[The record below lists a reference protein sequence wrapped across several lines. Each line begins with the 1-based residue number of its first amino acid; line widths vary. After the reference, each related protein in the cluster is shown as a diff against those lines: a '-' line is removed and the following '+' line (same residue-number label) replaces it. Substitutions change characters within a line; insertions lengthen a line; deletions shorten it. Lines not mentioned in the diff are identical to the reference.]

1 METGTHKIY
10 IDGKWDIYD
19 LHIFPYRYAQ
29 IYSFLY
35 ALSAA
40 ENPKSLFMQA
50 SQHYPWRGG
59 YSTINYYFEIYGLI
73 PEAERPQ
80 IKRLE
85 YASPGFIELGAV
97 VLLVTQIDRILTSA
111 FSSWNKLDA
120 IYDEIQKRNRK
131 RRKEEIKLKELER
144 KAKEEDAKFAIK
156 KCKEL
161 AEVLGLENPERLNK
175 LNADPVIRLKIL
187 LSFYRR
193 LRRLLFFIEE
203 HKVKLEGITDSQI
216 EESKRDSRQLE
227 LGDE

>member
-10 IDGKWDIYD
+10 IEGKWDIYD
-19 LHIFPYRYAQ
+19 LHIFPYGYAQ

-40 ENPKSLFMQA
+40 ENPKSPFMRA
-50 SQHYPWRGG
+50 SQRYPWRGG
-59 YSTINYYFEIYGLI
+59 YSTINYYFEIYGHI

-80 IKRLE
+80 IRRLE

-97 VLLVTQIDRILTSA
+97 ILLVTQIDRILTSA
-111 FSSWNKLDA
+111 FVSWNKLDT

-131 RRKEEIKLKELER
+131 RRKEEIKLKELEL
-144 KAKEEDAKFAIK
+144 KVKEEDERFAIK
-156 KCKEL
+156 RCREMAEL
-161 AEVLGLENPERLNK
+161 LGLDNPERLNK
-175 LNADPVIRLKIL
+175 LHTDPVVRLKIL

-193 LRRLLFFIEE
+193 LRRLLFFIAER
-203 HKVKLEGITDSQI
+203 KVKIKGITDSQI
-216 EESKRDSRQLE
+216 EQFKRDNRQLE